1 MIMPLV
7 SIIVP
12 VYNVEKYIHKCLNSI
27 LNQSYY
33 NLEVILVDDGS
44 TDKSGEICDE
54 YALLDKRIHIIHK
67 ENGGLSSARNA
78 ALDIV
83 SGEYIAFVDSDDWI
97 EREMIEKLVEKA
109 IEEEADMVQC
119 GFRYVNEHNDIK
131 GTNSS
136 KGIVIS
142 NNESLIDLYFSQK
155 IIDVVV
161 WNKLYKKYLFDNIRM
176 FEGRNNEDTMIMP
189 EILLQVGKFINI
201 DGEYYNY
208 LKREDSIMSNKF
220 SLKKL
225 DSIFACEYVIDLC
238 EKKIPK
244 HKHNAQ
250 IILCMICIYLYNDF
264 IYSFLKEN
272 SEIKNTI
279 LIKFNENYNLIKMT
293 DEFKK
298 TRIKNKILIKS
309 FSINKDIT
317 IFLFR
322 LYSMIKK

>member
-238 EKKIPK
+238 EIGRA
-244 HKHNAQ
+244 HV
-250 IILCMICIYLYNDF
+250 
-264 IYSFLKEN
+264 
-272 SEIKNTI
+272 
-279 LIKFNENYNLIKMT
+279 
-293 DEFKK
+293 
-298 TRIKNKILIKS
+298 
-309 FSINKDIT
+309 
-317 IFLFR
+317 
-322 LYSMIKK
+322 